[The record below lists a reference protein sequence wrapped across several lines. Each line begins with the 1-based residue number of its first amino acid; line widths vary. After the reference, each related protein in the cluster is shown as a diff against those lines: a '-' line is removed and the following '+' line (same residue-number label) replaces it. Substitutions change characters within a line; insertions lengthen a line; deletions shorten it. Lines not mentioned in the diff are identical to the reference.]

1 MEQFAKFVYFFK
13 ITTQEKGEGSMRA
26 FTTLNSYIRKK
37 KWKRS
42 ENASLTNLT
51 MMRSVALLET
61 LVADQEE

>member
-37 KWKRS
+37 K
-42 ENASLTNLT
+42 
-51 MMRSVALLET
+51 
-61 LVADQEE
+61 